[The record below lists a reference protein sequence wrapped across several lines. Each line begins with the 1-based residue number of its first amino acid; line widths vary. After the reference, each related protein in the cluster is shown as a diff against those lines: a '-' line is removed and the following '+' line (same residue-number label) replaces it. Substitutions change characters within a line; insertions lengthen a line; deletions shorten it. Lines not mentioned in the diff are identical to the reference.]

1 MKLLLK
7 RIALRPTYTIG
18 RLFIDDERFCDTLE
32 DKVRDH
38 NKDGDLLDEGEQKV
52 YSETAIPYGC
62 YSVTLKVQSQRFR
75 TKKAYQFCK
84 GFLPRL
90 VDVPHFEGILIH
102 IGNKPEDSAGCI
114 LVGENKI
121 VGGLVNSTATF
132 NRLYERLAEA
142 DKRGEEIE
150 IEIM

>member
-18 RLFIDDERFCDTLE
+18 RLFIDGERFCDTLE
-32 DKVRDH
+32 DKVRDT

-52 YSETAIPYGC
+52 YAQTAIPYGC
-62 YSVTLKVQSQRFR
+62 YEVTLKVQSQKFK

-114 LVGENKI
+114 LVGENKV
-121 VGGLVNSTATF
+121 VGGIINSTATF
-132 NRLYERLAEA
+132 KRLYDRLAEA
-142 DKRGEEIE
+142 DKRGEPIE
-150 IEIM
+150 IEIV